1 MLELEDLR
9 AGYGNIEA
17 LHGISLSVGEGE
29 IVTLIGANG
38 AGKTTTL
45 MTISGCVRARTG
57 AIRFRGRDISGLPP
71 HEIVALGLI
80 QSPEGRKIFPRLTV
94 AENLEMGAFTRR
106 DPDGIAADQKRV
118 FELFPILGERRR
130 QTAGTLSGGEQQM
143 LSLARV
149 LARQPRL
156 LIADEISLGLAPLVV
171 EEVFAGLQ
179 RVIQLGVSVVLIEQ
193 FVHRALQIADRCHV
207 LRRGR
212 LVWSGEA
219 SEAGTEL
226 VEHYLGGS
234 NGTADVTLTG
244 ERP

>member
-1 MLELEDLR
+1 MKYAD
-9 AGYGNIEA
+9 ATA
-17 LHGISLSVGEGE
+17 LHEVSFSVGSRS
-29 IVTLIGANG
+29 VTALLGANG
-38 AGKTTTL
+38 AGKSSVARAV
-45 MTISGCVRARTG
+45 SGLIRAQSGR
-57 AIRFRGRDISGLPP
+57 IRFDGEDITSASADR
-71 HEIVALGLI
+71 IRRLGIAYL
-80 QSPEGRKIFPRLTV
+80 PEGRGIFRSLTV
-94 AENLEMGAFTRR
+94 DENLRVALQGVPKAER
-106 DPDGIAADQKRV
+106 PAAIERAI
-118 FELFPILGERRR
+118 ELFPVLGERRR

-149 LARQPRL
+149 LTRPPRL

-226 VEHYLGGS
+226 VEHYLGGA

-244 ERP
+244 ERQ